1 MAPLADVTIRWEFE
15 FEFVTVHRRAQLG
28 SI

>member
-1 MAPLADVTIRWEFE
+1 MAPLANVTFHREFE
-15 FEFVTVHRRAQLG
+15 FEFVIVHRRAQLG